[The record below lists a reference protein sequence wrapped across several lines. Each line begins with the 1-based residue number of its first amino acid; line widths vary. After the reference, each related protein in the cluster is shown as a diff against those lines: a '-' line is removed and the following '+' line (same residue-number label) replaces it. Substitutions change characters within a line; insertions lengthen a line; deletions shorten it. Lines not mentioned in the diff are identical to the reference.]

1 MPTPLVVRDITHTR
15 PTGPVRVPEI
25 MIMFTV
31 SGRGKIVSADGRIVP
46 AKAGTIVTV
55 PRAATFCGIPQGH
68 TRTLTMHAH
77 PDYVSDRL
85 RWLPALHPLVHLLQ
99 RSVYG
104 DQALR
109 HLQLHTTAMTRI
121 SRRLVEMAQ
130 MCGYAN
136 AEFTVLSLAAEVFDL
151 VGRAAGGNREPPGI
165 APACMRQARQEVVA
179 AISLLHDNLASSW
192 RMPDLAREVSLSESQ
207 LNRSFREQTG
217 ISPAAYLSRLR
228 TERMAE
234 LLTTESIGVAEAARE
249 VGWSSHALATRR
261 FRQRYGVSPSEY
273 VLISR
278 LR

>member
-31 SGRGKIVSADGRIVP
+31 SGRGKVVSADGRIVP

-77 PDYVSDRL
+77 PDYVSDQL

-109 HLQLHTTAMTRI
+109 HLQLHTKAMTRI

-130 MCGYAN
+130 MRGYAN

-151 VGRAAGGNREPPGI
+151 VGRAAGGN
-165 APACMRQARQEVVA
+165 
-179 AISLLHDNLASSW
+179 
-192 RMPDLAREVSLSESQ
+192 
-207 LNRSFREQTG
+207 REQTG